1 MLFAGNTLN
10 SYIFSVFISI
20 SRFYWMSKISLQA
33 DQRITSHHAKM
44 ACRTSLSVFVHV
56 CENFSFL
63 LSKIKKQN
71 LPLIFPLYCISH
83 SIRGAHVHNLVWLL
97 PHFFHAQTVTRR
109 RACINIHRR
118 FLDQY
123 KTVLCTPC
131 CILIFSLNKIS
142 RNSLQDK
149 WNCFNSFFFMPIS

>member
-1 MLFAGNTLN
+1 MGHNFQNNAGCISDSGISRCCSDLEKNVSLKKKRVVLVSSLETMLFVGNTLN

-20 SRFYWMSKISLQA
+20 SRFYWMLKISLQA

-83 SIRGAHVHNLVWLL
+83 SIRGAHVHNLV
-97 PHFFHAQTVTRR
+97 
-109 RACINIHRR
+109 
-118 FLDQY
+118 
-123 KTVLCTPC
+123 
-131 CILIFSLNKIS
+131 
-142 RNSLQDK
+142 
-149 WNCFNSFFFMPIS
+149 